1 MFWREASSTLESLIL
16 LQGSSISKVQAVFNL
31 VIDNTEGNFL
41 IGILVSHLF
50 NILVRYTIWNFA
62 SYFFRGLRVEY
73 TFSRETILKNYLQSA
88 SQRKGATHFQK
99 LKKKRKSLLGPFCN
113 TDMRRRNIY
122 PLDLDI
128 EFIGWSYILRESIF

>member
-62 SYFFRGLRVEY
+62 SYFYRGLRVEC

-88 SQRKGATHFQK
+88 SQRKGAIHFQK
-99 LKKKRKSLLGPFCN
+99 LKKKGKAYWDPFVTLIWDEEIFTHLTLILSLLDEVTF
-113 TDMRRRNIY
+113 
-122 PLDLDI
+122 
-128 EFIGWSYILRESIF
+128 